1 MNIAD
6 EIKQSLSGRAVVE
19 RYGFEP
25 NRAGF
30 LRCPFHQGDDTAS
43 LKVYDEQGRGWH
55 CFGCGKGGSV
65 IDFVMELHGISFRQ
79 AVLRLNEDFDLGLVG
94 ERPDAR
100 TAAVAARK
108 RLEAEKE
115 QAQYRWAYYLKM
127 VRHRRLLRAYYTRAP
142 QHPEDPIDN
151 EYAEACRD
159 LCILEYWFET
169 HPWR

>member
-6 EIKQSLSGRAVVE
+6 EIKQLLSGRVVVE

-43 LKVYDEQGRGWH
+43 LKVYDEPGRGWH

-65 IDFVMELHGISFRQ
+65 IDFVMELYGISFRQ

-94 ERPDAR
+94 ARPDAR
-100 TAAVAARK
+100 KDAATARK
-108 RLEAEKE
+108 RLEAEQE
-115 QAQYRWAYYLKM
+115 LAQYRWAYYLKM

-142 QHPEDPIDN
+142 QRLGYPIDD

-159 LCILEYWFET
+159 LCTVEYWLET